1 MQASTHP
8 AMQASTRARFSDDA
22 PWEDDLEVPI
32 EEWTLDE
39 LDDSTAL
46 ESVRAS
52 RGFDGNLD

>member
-8 AMQASTRARFSDDA
+8 ATQAARRARFTDDA
-22 PWEDDLEVPI
+22 PWDDLEVPI

-46 ESVRAS
+46 ESMRAS